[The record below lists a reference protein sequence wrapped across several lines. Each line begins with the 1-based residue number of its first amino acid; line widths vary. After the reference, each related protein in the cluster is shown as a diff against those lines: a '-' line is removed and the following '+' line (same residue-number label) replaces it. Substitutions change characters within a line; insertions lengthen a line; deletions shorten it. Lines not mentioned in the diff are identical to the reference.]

1 MNKLRKIRKVKSWI
15 EEELNKSAKIKEL
28 ENSLNQDG
36 IKILD
41 NDFEVLVSGNLNS
54 FDIKVSQD
62 IQIKVNNIAKKKFGI
77 YDINYSISKNKIKID
92 NIVFESEEELKRE
105 IKNRKNEKVREA
117 LKDSLKETKRKNK
130 KDRKIIQEVMNEK
143 IQNYLKNCLKVFA
156 NYNHFVNNNL
166 DTILGKDFLNKQK
179 RLKKVLQHQTVK
191 NIMNLRFDKS
201 MDRVFINIKENNNK
215 IMKGVRDIAKLDP
228 KEIIGYMLQV
238 TVIMRNL
245 NTLDNENNSLKRVKK
260 ELKIVLHDMIVDN
273 IEKLINQIRLK
284 EDSVEEI
291 VNKINPKAL
300 LNLVDIDINKVYRKY
315 GVFI

>member
-28 ENSLNQDG
+28 ENSLNRDG

-41 NDFEVLVSGNLNS
+41 NDFEVLVSEKLNS

-77 YDINYSISKNKIKID
+77 YDINYSMSKNKIKID

-130 KDRKIIQEVMNEK
+130 KDTKIIQELMNEK

-156 NYNHFVNNNL
+156 NYNHFVNNNI

-201 MDRVFINIKENNNK
+201 MDRVFINIRENNNK
-215 IMKGVRDIAKLDP
+215 IMKGIRDIAKLDP

-245 NTLDNENNSLKRVKK
+245 NTLDTENNNLKRIKK
-260 ELKIVLHDMIVDN
+260 ELKIVLYDMIVDN